1 MSRLHVPPLFFNI
14 FNDVIIKIELFMD
27 ENYKK
32 ERGEMDAIQLLQIS
46 LKNV

>member
-1 MSRLHVPPLFFNI
+1 MYLHFFNI

-32 ERGEMDAIQLLQIS
+32 ERGEMGTIQLLQIS